1 MPFDKSKFIEQ
12 FKVETREHL
21 EKLNRGLL
29 KLEKIPCDKTL
40 LDDMMREAHTIKGS
54 AGMLGFKR
62 IADIAHRMESG
73 LQRALKGE
81 LALEKANFN
90 VLFKCV
96 DSIGPLLE
104 DKLTWEDKGIARPYV
119 DDLCAE
125 VDAAFSGSGAAVA
138 KKEDQESRK
147 PRKAAGEPKKP
158 EAPQA
163 SNQTAVQEDSMRV
176 EIDKLN
182 KLMNLSGELTVSKV
196 RLDELVKGIALK
208 SESKETTSES
218 FNMLVKE
225 LKRVDEN
232 IQFVSSNIQDE
243 VMKVRMVPVSYLF
256 NLFPRA
262 MRDLAADSGK
272 SIDIEIKGEDAHLD
286 KAIIDRMRDPIMHIL
301 RNSVDHG
308 IETPDERIKKKK
320 PGAGT
325 ITLNAYQVGSQVILE
340 ISDDGRGV
348 DIEKVKAVAVGK
360 NLIKKDEA
368 ASITDDQVFQFLFI
382 PGFSTKTEVTE
393 TSGRGVGLDVVR
405 ERVAK
410 LKGTIEIES
419 VKDSGMTITIKLP
432 LTLAITECLL
442 VSAGSETFA
451 IPIDSVI
458 ETIRIELS
466 RIKTVEAREAITVRG
481 RILPL
486 VRLSDIFNI
495 QAKGIVERKYFSAIV
510 VQSVEKRIVLLVDT
524 LLGRLDIVSKPLG
537 DPVKNVKYIGGAT
550 ILGDGRVILIVD
562 ISSIID
568 SFEGGVILKKRDD
581 LAIKTVSPV
590 KKRKKTILLAEDA
603 MSTAMLEKNILESSG
618 FSVVIARDGKEAAEK
633 ASQEKFDLV
642 ITDVLMPRMDGF
654 ELTAHLKNDKLY
666 KDIPVIIVT
675 TRESDADKRRGL
687 EAGADAYILKS
698 EFTSEGL
705 LNTIER
711 LIG

>member
-1 MPFDKSKFIEQ
+1 MPFDRSKFIEQ
-12 FKVETREHL
+12 FKTETREHL
-21 EKLNRGLL
+21 EKLNKGLL
-29 KLEKIPCDKTL
+29 KLEKTPGDSTL
-40 LDDMMREAHTIKGS
+40 LDEMMREAHTIKGS
-54 AGMLGFKR
+54 AGMLGYKR
-62 IADIAHRMESG
+62 IADISHRMESG
-73 LQRALKGE
+73 LQKALKGE
-81 LALEKANFN
+81 LLLKKWHFDM
-90 VLFKCV
+90 LFKCV
-96 DSIGPLLE
+96 DSIPPLLE
-104 DKLTWEDKGIARPYV
+104 DKLTWEDKGMARPFV

-125 VDAAFSGSGAAVA
+125 VDAAFSSSGS
-138 KKEDQESRK
+138 KKE
-147 PRKAAGEPKKP
+147 AGVIHKP
-158 EAPQA
+158 EKVITPLKSPESPQA
-163 SNQTAVQEDSMRV
+163 SSEPVHEDSMRV

-182 KLMNLSGELTVSKV
+182 KLMNLSGELTVSKI
-196 RLDELVKGIALK
+196 RLDEIVRGIVLK
-208 SESKETTSES
+208 SESRETTGET
-218 FNMLVKE
+218 FKTLVKE

-243 VMKVRMVPVSYLF
+243 VMKVRMVPVAYLF

-272 SIDIEIKGEDAHLD
+272 SVNIEIRGEEARLD
-286 KAIIDRMRDPIMHIL
+286 KAIIDQMRDPIMHIL

-308 IETPDERIKKKK
+308 IEMPDERIKKKK
-320 PGAGT
+320 SETGT
-325 ITLNAYQVGSQVILE
+325 ITLNAYQIGSQVIME
-340 ISDDGRGV
+340 VSDDGKGV
-348 DIEKVKAVAVGK
+348 DVDRVKAIAVQK
-360 NLIKKDEA
+360 NLIKKDDA
-368 ASITDDQVFQFLFI
+368 ASITDEQAFGFLFI

-410 LKGTIEIES
+410 LKGTIEIDS
-419 VKDSGMTITIKLP
+419 SKDSGMKITIKLP

-442 VSAGSETFA
+442 VTSGSETFA
-451 IPIDSVI
+451 IPIDSVV

-466 RIKTVEAREAITVRG
+466 GIKTVEAREAITVRG

-495 QAKGIVERKYFSAIV
+495 QAKGIVERKFFSAIV

-524 LLGRLDIVSKPLG
+524 LIGRIDIVSKPLG

-562 ISSIID
+562 IPSIID
-568 SFEGGVILKKRDD
+568 SFEGGVILRKRDD
-581 LAIKTVSPV
+581 MAPKTAAPV

-618 FSVVIARDGKEAAEK
+618 FSVVIARDGREAAEK

-654 ELTAHLKNDKLY
+654 ELTAHLKSDKLY

-687 EAGADAYILKS
+687 EVGADAYILKS